1 MHKTLAFASAAFAL
15 ALSGSAHSAAQGG
28 YVPTRTILQET
39 DVPGSNYTVIM
50 AVTEI
55 APNMTAARH
64 THPGAEVA
72 YMLAGEAEF
81 TIDGQGVKRIRAGE
95 SFRLESGVRHS
106 VKNGPSTTRILA
118 IYTIPKGAAIATP
131 APE

>member
-1 MHKTLAFASAAFAL
+1 MLKRLAFGSVALAVTLAGSGLFAAE
-15 ALSGSAHSAAQGG
+15 G
-28 YVPTRTILQET
+28 YVPTRTILQQT

-50 AVTEI
+50 AVTDI
-55 APNMTAARH
+55 AANMTAARH

-81 TIDGQGVKRIRAGE
+81 TIEGQGVKRVKAGD
-95 SFRLESGVRHS
+95 SFRLEPGVKHS
-106 VKNGPSTTRILA
+106 VKNGPAATKILA
-118 IYTIPKGAAIATP
+118 IYTIPKGAALATP

>member
-1 MHKTLAFASAAFAL
+1 MLRRLAFASVAL
-15 ALSGSAHSAAQGG
+15 AVTLAGPAPFAAEG
-28 YVPTRTILQET
+28 YVPTRTILQQS
-39 DVPGSNYTVIM
+39 DVPGSNYTVVM

-64 THPGAEVA
+64 THPGSEVA

-81 TIDGQGVKRIRAGE
+81 TIEGQGVKRVRAGE

-106 VKNGPSTTRILA
+106 VKNGPATTRILA
-118 IYTIPKGAAIATP
+118 IYTIPKGAQLATP

>member
-1 MHKTLAFASAAFAL
+1 MIKTLAFASVALTVGLLGSGLFAAE
-15 ALSGSAHSAAQGG
+15 G
-28 YVPTRTILQET
+28 YVPTRTILQQT
-39 DVPGSNYTVIM
+39 DVPGSNYTVVM

-72 YMLAGEAEF
+72 YLLAGEAEF
-81 TIDGQGVKRIRAGE
+81 TIEGKGVMRVRAGE

-106 VKNGPSTTRILA
+106 VKNGAATTRILA

>member
-1 MHKTLAFASAAFAL
+1 MIKKLAFCSAVLAVVFA
-15 ALSGSAHSAAQGG
+15 GSTPFAAEG
-28 YVPTRTILQET
+28 YVPQRTILQQT
-39 DVPGSNYTVIM
+39 DVPGSNYMVIM

-55 APNMTAARH
+55 AANMTAARH

-81 TIDGQGVKRIRAGE
+81 NIEGQGLKRVKAGE
-95 SFRLESGVRHS
+95 SFRLEPGVKHS
-106 VKNGPSTTRILA
+106 VKNGPQTTRILA
-118 IYTIPKGAAIATP
+118 IYTIPKGAALATP

>member
-1 MHKTLAFASAAFAL
+1 MLKKLALVSVTLGVAFAGSTLFA
-15 ALSGSAHSAAQGG
+15 GEG
-28 YVPTRTILQET
+28 YVPTRTILQQT
-39 DVPGSNYTVIM
+39 DVPGSNYTVVM

-72 YMLAGEAEF
+72 YVLAGEAEF
-81 TIDGQGVKRIRAGE
+81 TIEGQGVKRVRAGE

-106 VKNGPSTTRILA
+106 VKNGAATTRILA